1 MSLFSRLQNGDPD
14 AGHAKI
20 AVWGLLNDMSLLLD
34 GDCVFAD
41 IVSRHSLSAAES
53 TELSSVLTAVQTQI
67 AGGATRQDVFHTAW
81 HTLVAVER
89 GVITEARAYQR
100 LGVTV

>member
-41 IVSRHSLSAAES
+41 IVSRHVLSSDEQAE
-53 TELSSVLTAVQTQI
+53 LLSVLTAVQTQI
-67 AGGATRQDVFHTAW
+67 TDGTTRQDVFHTAW

-89 GVITEARAYQR
+89 GVISESRAYER
-100 LGVTV
+100 LGVS